1 MPEPLRAGQFARRA
15 RDFARRARD
24 IGLIAVVVSPAVIA
38 VAGVALLIAY
48 AGPAN
53 VAHAPVAHASAVAS
67 ASGSLAAGS
76 ALAALP
82 RPGAARAGA
91 GAAGAAVGLR
101 AGPRAPGAPPAGSS
115 PTTAAVSNLRT
126 SCHEVVHI
134 GDSTSEGMV
143 SPAYLPSPAQRLT
156 AQYQDVGVQ
165 TVRTNIVGANSVVE
179 TLPGDT
185 NGYNA
190 ARDIDAGGY
199 HGCWVLALGTNDTAD
214 VAIGSDVSRLGRI
227 QEMMS
232 AAHGQPVLWVNVV
245 SILNSGPYS
254 EANMQQ
260 WNAAL
265 QQACSRYK
273 NMRIF
278 NWASLVQPS
287 WFVSDG
293 IHYTPAG
300 YAVRAQQIAQALA
313 KAFPAKGHSNGCTVS

>member
-1 MPEPLRAGQFARRA
+1 
-15 RDFARRARD
+15 
-24 IGLIAVVVSPAVIA
+24 
-38 VAGVALLIAY
+38 
-48 AGPAN
+48 
-53 VAHAPVAHASAVAS
+53 
-67 ASGSLAAGS
+67 
-76 ALAALP
+76 
-82 RPGAARAGA
+82 
-91 GAAGAAVGLR
+91 
-101 AGPRAPGAPPAGSS
+101 
-115 PTTAAVSNLRT
+115 
-126 SCHEVVHI
+126 
-134 GDSTSEGMV
+134 
-143 SPAYLPSPAQRLT
+143 
-156 AQYQDVGVQ
+156 
-165 TVRTNIVGANSVVE
+165 
-179 TLPGDT
+179 
-185 NGYNA
+185 
-190 ARDIDAGGY
+190 
-199 HGCWVLALGTNDTAD
+199 
-214 VAIGSDVSRLGRI
+214 
-227 QEMMS
+227 MMS